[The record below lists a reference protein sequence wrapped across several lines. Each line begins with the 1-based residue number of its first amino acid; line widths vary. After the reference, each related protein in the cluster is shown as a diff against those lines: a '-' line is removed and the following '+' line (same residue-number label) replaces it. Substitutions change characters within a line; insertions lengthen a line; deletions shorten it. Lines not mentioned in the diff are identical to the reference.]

1 MEGYYNGTI
10 FHRVVKGFIVQGGD
24 PNGDGTGGESIYNE
38 PFADEFHQRLK
49 FNRRGL
55 LAMAN
60 AGEHDNGSQFF
71 FTLGPASE
79 LQNHHTIFGKVVGDT
94 IYNMLKLEEG
104 LIENERPVY
113 PHKIIGAEVLN
124 NPFPDIVPRVKEVTQ
139 KSSRKKDRTPGVK
152 NYKLLSFGDEAE
164 EEEEENIRE
173 NERFSG
179 KGKSTHDV
187 LSDPKLSSETI
198 EASTEKKADDDDGD
212 VQEIKTQDEK
222 DLELQLENVRKKLK
236 KDNKKSVSTN
246 LFLQRN
252 KDEKKEKV

>member
-1 MEGYYNGTI
+1 MEGYYNETI
-10 FHRVVKGFIVQGGD
+10 FHRVVKGFIIQGGD

-38 PFADEFHQRLK
+38 PFGDEFHQRLK
-49 FNRRGL
+49 FTRRGL

-79 LQNHHTIFGKVVGDT
+79 LQNKHTIFGKVVGDT

-124 NPFPDIVPRVKEVTQ
+124 NPFTDIVPRIKESTNEI
-139 KSSRKKDRTPGVK
+139 SRKKERAPGVK

-164 EEEEENIRE
+164 EDEEENIRE
-173 NERFSG
+173 NERFTG

-187 LSDPKLSSETI
+187 LDDPKLSSKSVEG
-198 EASTEKKADDDDGD
+198 ATEKQDDEVGD
-212 VQEIKTQDEK
+212 SDQNEEVDHE
-222 DLELQLENVRKKLK
+222 LELENIRKKLK
-236 KDNKKSVSTN
+236 KDHKKAFSTN
-246 LFLQRN
+246 IFIQRD
-252 KDEKKEKV
+252 KDEKREKV